1 MLTVLSITSKNI
13 KLLISYQI
21 AYLVI
26 AIILWIFICLI
37 YVAKIAL
44 LFYAIFKKKL
54 QYYTFKMEKIL
65 TSIWIITN
73 CAAYI
78 LMLIGLIYDIIVLFT
93 KGVIGSAV
101 YMIIYFGICFL
112 FVIFSIID
120 FCNIE
125 NIASIICKQT
135 KTIKNRNSGSSSGV
149 LKNDSS
155 KNDKEKNN

>member
-21 AYLVI
+21 VYLVI

-37 YVAKIAL
+37 YAAKIAL
-44 LFYAIFKKKL
+44 LFYSIFKKKL
-54 QYYTFKMEKIL
+54 QYYAFKMKKIL
-65 TSIWIITN
+65 TFIWIITN

-125 NIASIICKQT
+125 NIASIICKQP
-135 KTIKNRNSGSSSGV
+135 KTIKSRNPGSSLGH

-155 KNDKEKNN
+155 KYEKEKNN

>member
-54 QYYTFKMEKIL
+54 QYYAFKMEKIL
-65 TSIWIITN
+65 TSLWIITN

-93 KGVIGSAV
+93 KGAIGSAV

-125 NIASIICKQT
+125 NIASIICKQP
-135 KTIKNRNSGSSSGV
+135 KIIKSRNSGPSLGH
-149 LKNDSS
+149 LKNESS
-155 KNDKEKNN
+155 KFDKEKNN